1 MATGGNQESTCLVED
16 VDSVG
21 GKLPVMCD
29 PCGRR
34 KKTTPAAVVCSTCDV
49 KLCRGCR
56 EVHSAHVPG
65 EHVFV
70 AIGDVTLETGLVDM
84 HGLDRCSSHNRK
96 FRYVCRNH
104 ESLCCDDCHFDD
116 HKTCKDVHKL
126 KTMAT
131 GADIS
136 LPASVEKVQRVISSA
151 KEVIDKCDM
160 LVQGGEER
168 RNEIISALDR
178 KKEEII
184 KSFDDTK
191 RQIIEDLD
199 VDISSDKIRL
209 DDVKRGA
216 ESVQMNL
223 RSLMSFNEAV
233 SKDGTDV
240 EKFVLDFTCKQKAAL
255 GSAKLTEMRN
265 DNYTVQHTLEWNDHV
280 LTLLNE
286 PLVSL
291 RYTQLPSTMDSSVDN
306 DPDDGNIIK
315 DFIEIHLLV
324 YRSTDNIFENNNC
337 MSAYTIVKCYN
348 RSGVWCAY
356 VLPECLRIFI
366 LIVLQNVDLHLMKTQ
381 GNIR

>member
-1 MATGGNQESTCLVED
+1 MATGIEQESTCQVKD

-21 GKLPVMCD
+21 GKLPVMCG

-34 KKTTPAAVVCSTCDV
+34 KKTTRAAVVCSTCDV

-65 EHVFV
+65 EHVIV
-70 AIGDVTLETGLVDM
+70 AIGDVTQETGLVDM
-84 HGLDRCSSHNRK
+84 RGLDRCSAHNRK
-96 FRYVCRNH
+96 FRYICKNH
-104 ESLCCDDCHFDD
+104 ESLCCDDCHFDE

-136 LPASVEKVQRVISSA
+136 LPTSIEKVQRVISSA
-151 KEVIDKCDM
+151 KEVIDNCDM
-160 LVQGGEER
+160 QVQGNEER
-168 RNEIISALDR
+168 RNEIMSALDR
-178 KKEEII
+178 KKEEIM

-191 RQIIEDLD
+191 GHIVEDLD
-199 VDISSDKIRL
+199 EHISSDKIRL
-209 DDVKRGA
+209 DVVKRGA
-216 ESVQMNL
+216 ESVQTNL
-223 RSLMSFNEAV
+223 RSLMSLNEAV

-255 GSAKLTEMRN
+255 GSAKLTELRN
-265 DNYTVQHTLEWNDHV
+265 DNYTVKLTLEWNDHV

-291 RYTQLPSTMDSSVDN
+291 RHTQLPSTMDTPVDN
-306 DPDDGNIIK
+306 DPDDGNTNN

-324 YRSTDNIFENNNC
+324 YRSTENIFENNNC
-337 MSAYTIVKCYN
+337 IYHSKM
-348 RSGVWCAY
+348 
-356 VLPECLRIFI
+356 L
-366 LIVLQNVDLHLMKTQ
+366 
-381 GNIR
+381 